1 MISGLQTCNNPERM
15 GDFSNAP
22 NIKSNPK
29 KKTEKHPA
37 FRPAENFSVSM
48 FMCEI
53 CFRFATPRS
62 VFPSVG
68 HFGSA
73 VVSWKADY

>member
-1 MISGLQTCNNPERM
+1 M
-15 GDFSNAP
+15 GNLSNAP

-37 FRPAENFSVSM
+37 FRPAKNFSVLMSASG
-48 FMCEI
+48 I
-53 CFRFATPRS
+53 LFRRSTPQS
-62 VFPSVG
+62 AFPSVG